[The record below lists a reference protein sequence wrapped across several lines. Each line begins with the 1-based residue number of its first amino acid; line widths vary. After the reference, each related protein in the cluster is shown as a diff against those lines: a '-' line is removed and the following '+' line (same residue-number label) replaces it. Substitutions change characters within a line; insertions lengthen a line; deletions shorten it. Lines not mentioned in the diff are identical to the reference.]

1 MFLRLRPLG
10 ALCLAVLAQSAFGQ
24 ARHDADA
31 RASASLAE
39 IAHRPKSLA
48 AEGSVVQR
56 EVYEP
61 ERAIRRRNSAKPP
74 AAFARQPEVAP
85 AQAVAGTV
93 PSFAGFQ
100 GLGDNFT
107 AIPPDTQG
115 AVGPNHVVTILN
127 TQVMIQSRSGV
138 AQTDFPVKLNAFWSP
153 LGTFNDAFDPR
164 IFYDT
169 AANRWIA
176 CSAVNG
182 DTSNSA
188 LLIAASQSGDP
199 AGKWNYYKINVGA
212 ANQWGD
218 FPVLGF
224 NANWVVVSMN
234 MFQIRG
240 QGSYIGTNLYVFSK
254 ADLYDSNGT
263 GNHVTFSD
271 TEGEFT
277 PVRDYDSSQPN
288 TLYLMQEFASEY
300 TSDPSTGEIRVSKLS
315 GAIGAETFSGG
326 NGGTALI
333 HSPWSDAGAD
343 ADFGPQ
349 LGASTKLDTGDS
361 RLGNCVMRTAKI
373 WCAHTIFLPYGHPT
387 RAAAQWFQIDPSQNP
402 PSILQLG
409 RIDDPGSTFYFAY
422 ASIAVNKNSD
432 ALIGYTRFSANDYPT
447 AAFAYRTAG
456 DPAGAMQ
463 PEVVVK
469 AGETSYVNPGA
480 RTGSNRWGDYS
491 VTVVDPVNDLAFW
504 TLQEYASTPP
514 LTRTGAF
521 GTWWAQVTAP
531 STAPPCSYTI
541 TAAKTAFDNAGGTG
555 TITVATSS
563 ACTWQAAANVP
574 WIAIAS
580 GTPGSGNGT
589 VRFAVAKTPGAND
602 SRSGT
607 LTVAGQTITLT
618 QGAASG
624 PGSAPAFTAQGV
636 VNAAAMQTGAIS
648 PGEVITIF
656 GTNLGPATIQRP
668 SVIAGQVDT
677 IAGGT
682 RFLFDGIAAP
692 MIYSV
697 SGQAAAVVPFALHGH
712 STTQLQVESQGTRSA
727 AITIPVAS
735 ASPAIFTTSQSGKG
749 QGAILNQDGSF
760 NALSAP
766 AATGSTIVIYATG
779 GGILSPAATDGSL
792 AQSPF
797 GKLSQPYSLRIGGLP
812 AAVSYAGAAPGIIEG
827 VIQINAVVPNGI
839 TPSATVPI
847 DITIGGVTSPAG
859 VTVAVR

>member
-1 MFLRLRPLG
+1 MFLQTRPLG
-10 ALCLAVLAQSAFGQ
+10 ALLLALFAPSVLGQ
-24 ARHDADA
+24 TRHDADA

-39 IAHRPKSLA
+39 IARRPKSLSVT
-48 AEGSVVQR
+48 GSAGQR

-61 ERAIRRRNSAKPP
+61 ERAVRRRNSANPGTVI
-74 AAFARQPEVAP
+74 ARQPEAVP
-85 AQAVAGTV
+85 GQAVAGAI

-100 GLGDNFT
+100 GLADNFT

-127 TQVMIQSRSGV
+127 TQVTIQSRSGAV
-138 AQTDFPVKLNAFWSP
+138 QTGFPITLNAFWGP
-153 LGTFNDAFDPR
+153 LGNFNDTFDPR

-169 AANRWIA
+169 AAGRWIA

-182 DTSNSA
+182 ETSSSA
-188 LLIAASQSGDP
+188 LLLAASQTGDP
-199 AGKWNYYKINVGA
+199 TGKWNYYRINIGA

-234 MFQIRG
+234 LFQIRG
-240 QGSYIGTNLYVFSK
+240 QGAYIATDLYVFSK
-254 ADLYDSNGT
+254 ADLYDANGT

-271 TEGEFT
+271 TGGEFT
-277 PVRDYDSSQPN
+277 PVRDYDNSQPN
-288 TLYLMQEFASEY
+288 RLYLMQEYASEY
-300 TSDPSTGEIRVSKLS
+300 ASDPSTGEIRVSMLS
-315 GAIGAETFSGG
+315 GAVGAETFSGG

-333 HSPWSDAGAD
+333 HAPWSDAGAD

-349 LGASTKLDTGDS
+349 LGASTKIDTGDS
-361 RLGNCVMRTAKI
+361 RLGNCVMRTGRI

-387 RAAAQWFQIDPSQNP
+387 HAAVQWLQIDPSQNP
-402 PSILQLG
+402 PSILQRG
-409 RIDDPGSTFYFAY
+409 RIEDAGSTFYYAY
-422 ASIAVNKNSD
+422 PSIAVNKNSD
-432 ALIGYTRFSANDYPT
+432 TLIGYTRFSAGDYPT

-456 DPAGAMQ
+456 DPLGATQ

-469 AGETSYVNPGA
+469 AGENSYVSTGA

-491 VTVVDPVNDLAFW
+491 ATVVDPVNDLAFW
-504 TLQEYASTPP
+504 TLQEYAATPP
-514 LTRTGAF
+514 GTRTGAF

-531 STAPPCSYTI
+531 STAPACSYTV
-541 TAAKTAFDNAGGTG
+541 TAAKTAFDNSGGAGS
-555 TITVATSS
+555 ITVGAPA
-563 ACTWQAAANVP
+563 ACTWQAASNTS
-574 WIAIAS
+574 WISITS

-589 VRFAVAKTPGAND
+589 VMFSVAKTPGAND
-602 SRSGT
+602 YRTGT

-618 QGAASG
+618 QGPASG
-624 PGSAPAFTAQGV
+624 SGSAPAFTAQGV
-636 VNAAAMQTGAIS
+636 VNGASMQTGAIA
-648 PGEVITIF
+648 PGEVLTIF
-656 GTNLGPATIQRP
+656 GTNLGPATIQKP
-668 SVIAGQVDT
+668 SVTGGQVDT

-697 SGQAAAVVPFALHGH
+697 SGQASAVVPFALQGH

-727 AITIPVAS
+727 AITIPVAA

-749 QGAILNQDGSF
+749 QGAILNQDGSL

-779 GGILSPAATDGSL
+779 GGALTPAATDGSL
-792 AQSPF
+792 AQAPF
-797 GKLSQPYSLRIGGLP
+797 GKLSQPYSVRIGGLP
-812 AAVSYAGAAPGIIEG
+812 AAVAYAGAAPGIIQG
-827 VIQINAVVPNGI
+827 VIQINAVVPNGVA
-839 TPSATVPI
+839 PGPTVPV
-847 DITIGGVTSPAG
+847 DITIGGITSPSG
-859 VTVAVR
+859 VTLAVR

>member
-10 ALCLAVLAQSAFGQ
+10 ALCITFFAQSAFGQ

-31 RASASLAE
+31 RATASLAE
-39 IAHRPKSLA
+39 IARLPKSRA
-48 AEGSVVQR
+48 MTGSVVQR

-61 ERAIRRRNSAKPP
+61 ERAVRRRNSAKP
-74 AAFARQPEVAP
+74 AATVARQPEAVA

-127 TQVMIQSRSGV
+127 TQVMIQSRTGV
-138 AQTDFPVKLNAFWSP
+138 PQTNFPVTLNAFWSP
-153 LGTFNDAFDPR
+153 LGNFNDTFDPR

-176 CSAVNG
+176 SSAVNG
-182 DTSNSA
+182 DTSTSA
-188 LLIAASQSGDP
+188 LLVAASQSGDP
-199 AGKWNYYKINVGA
+199 SGKWNYYKINVGA

-240 QGSYIGTNLYVFSK
+240 QGSYIATNLYVFSK

-277 PVRDYDSSQPN
+277 PVRDYDNSQPN
-288 TLYLMQEFASEY
+288 TLYLLQEYASEY
-300 TSDPSTGEIRVSKLS
+300 TSDPTTGEIRVSKLS
-315 GAIGAETFSGG
+315 GALGAETFSGG

-333 HSPWSDAGAD
+333 HAPWSDAGAD

-349 LGASTKLDTGDS
+349 LGASTKIDTGDS
-361 RLGNCVMRTAKI
+361 RLGNCVMRTGKI

-409 RIDDPGSTFYFAY
+409 RLDDPGSTFYYAY
-422 ASIAVNKNSD
+422 PSIAVNKNSD
-432 ALIGYTRFSANDYPT
+432 ALIGYSRFSANDYPT

-456 DPAGAMQ
+456 DPLSAMQ
-463 PEVVVK
+463 PEVIVK
-469 AGETSYVNPGA
+469 AGETSYVSPGA

-491 VTVVDPVNDLAFW
+491 STVVDPVGDLAFW
-504 TLQEYASTPP
+504 TLQEYAATPP
-514 LTRTGAF
+514 ATHTGAF

-531 STAPPCSYTI
+531 SAATPCAYTV
-541 TAAKTAFDNAGGTG
+541 TTAKTAFDTAGGTG
-555 TITVATSS
+555 SIAVATSA
-563 ACTWQAAANVP
+563 ACTWQAASNVP

-589 VRFAVAKTPGAND
+589 VAFAVAKTPGAND

-607 LTVAGQTITLT
+607 LSVAGQTITFT

-624 PGSAPAFTAQGV
+624 SGSAPAFTAQGV
-636 VNAAAMQTGAIS
+636 VNAAGMQTGAIA
-648 PGEVITIF
+648 PGEVLTVF
-656 GTNLGPATIQRP
+656 GTNLGPATLQKP
-668 SVIAGQVDT
+668 AVTAGQVDT

-682 RFLFDGIAAP
+682 RLLFDGIAAP

-697 SGQAAAVVPFALHGH
+697 SGQAAAVVPFSLQGH
-712 STTQLQVESQGTRSA
+712 STTQLQVESNGARSA
-727 AITIPVAS
+727 AVTIPVAS

-749 QGAILNQDGSF
+749 QGAILNQDASF
-760 NALSAP
+760 NATSTP

-792 AQSPF
+792 ALAPF
-797 GKLSQPYSLRIGGLP
+797 GKLSQPYSVRIGGLP

-839 TPSATVPI
+839 GPSSTVPI
-847 DITIGGVTSPAG
+847 DITIGGITSPAG